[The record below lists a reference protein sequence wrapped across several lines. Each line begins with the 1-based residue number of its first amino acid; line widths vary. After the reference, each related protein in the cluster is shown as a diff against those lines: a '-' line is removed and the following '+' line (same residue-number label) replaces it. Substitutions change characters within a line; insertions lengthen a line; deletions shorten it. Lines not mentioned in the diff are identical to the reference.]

1 MNKCPICKANVRRVR
16 GSDTAVFCPEC
27 GWTYKNGDKKFRAL
41 GRPPKAEAGTDKQ
54 ANRPATE
61 GS

>member
-1 MNKCPICKANVRRVR
+1 MNKCPICKANIRRVR
-16 GSDTAVFCPEC
+16 GSATGVFCPEC
-27 GWTYKNGDKKFRAL
+27 GWAYANGDRKFRPL
-41 GRPPKAEAGTDKQ
+41 GRPPKTEASTDKQ